1 MFRKFII
8 SFNWVV
14 GTFALVVALTS
25 GFLLDAR
32 GVTAH
37 KLAIERQVE
46 EIAKLQNGKK
56 DLGGYVPFSR
66 GPDQMKKQ
74 LGNAIGTKDYQFEAF
89 FEEDGE
95 GGQDFVIR
103 AMTSDDAVRD
113 GRIPP
118 LIYEYVF
125 PADGSEPRKKWIKL
139 SSKPYGLNIF

>member
-1 MFRKFII
+1 MIRKFVI

-14 GTFALVVALTS
+14 GTIALIAALAS

-37 KLAIERQVE
+37 KLAIEHQVE
-46 EIAKLQNGKK
+46 EIARLQSGKK

-66 GPDQMKKQ
+66 SPDQMKKR
-74 LGNAIGTKDYQFEAF
+74 LGNAVGTRDYQFEAF

-95 GGQDFVIR
+95 GGRNFVIR
-103 AMTSDDAVRD
+103 ATTSDDAVKA
-113 GRIPP
+113 GRVPP

-125 PADGSEPRKKWIKL
+125 PADGSEPLKRWIKL
-139 SSKPYGLNIF
+139 SSRSYGLNLF